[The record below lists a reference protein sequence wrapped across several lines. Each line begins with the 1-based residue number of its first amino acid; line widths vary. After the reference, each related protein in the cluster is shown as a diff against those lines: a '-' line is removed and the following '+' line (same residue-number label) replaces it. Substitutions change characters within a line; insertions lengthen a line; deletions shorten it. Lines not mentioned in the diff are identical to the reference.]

1 MHRVNASIYFQK
13 LVIVETLMHEAQKM
27 PLKFYRDS
35 NKGKSN
41 NIYELDLILR
51 TILNLLNWNF
61 PDVFG
66 IFVKF
71 RFSNQKLTKGT
82 FVTNSIFCHPL
93 S

>member
-1 MHRVNASIYFQK
+1 MYFQK
-13 LVIVETLMHEAQKM
+13 LDIVETLMHEAQKM

>member
-1 MHRVNASIYFQK
+1 MYFQK
-13 LVIVETLMHEAQKM
+13 LDIVETLMHEAQKM

-82 FVTNSIFCHPL
+82 SVTNSIFCHPL